1 MNEMSELDEYDLP
14 QDRPEGELE
23 PEDQPDEAP
32 LFGAEDDG
40 RRKRRG
46 CALPGC
52 LAVLVALTVIVGGGY
67 FALSKGLDSLMDRF
81 SSPEDY
87 PGPGT
92 GQVLVE
98 VHEGDLGSD
107 IGGILKS
114 KGVVKSVEAFTDA
127 LKAHPDESIQV
138 GFYQMQKQMKAV
150 DAAEFMLDPKNQIKD
165 SVTVP
170 EGLRVADVVD
180 ILVKKTKF
188 TKRAFEKVLA
198 HPGPL
203 DLPSYANGN
212 PEGYLFPA
220 TYAFPPNSTPTSM
233 LKDMVDRWKQAA
245 EEADLKNAAAALG
258 YTPTQVMI
266 IASLVQAEGRG
277 SDMNKVARVIYNRLE
292 GPGDQQGTNGRLQI
306 DATVNYALDRT
317 GVVAVSTDETQN
329 TDSPYNTYLYA
340 GLPPTPIEA
349 PGQDAIEAALHPA
362 EGDWYYYVTV
372 NLATGETKFANTYD
386 EFLGYKNE
394 YIEYCQT
401 SDAC

>member
-1 MNEMSELDEYDLP
+1 MDEYDA
-14 QDRPEGELE
+14 PEE
-23 PEDQPDEAP
+23 P
-32 LFGAEDDG
+32 LFGAEDHG

-52 LAVLVALTVIVGGGY
+52 LAVLVALALIVGAGY
-67 FALSKGLDSLMDRF
+67 FALSQGLDSLMNRF
-81 SSPEDY
+81 GSPEDY
-87 PGPGT
+87 PGPGS

-107 IGGILKS
+107 IGSTLKS
-114 KGVVKSVEAFTDA
+114 KGVVKSVQAFTDA

-138 GFYQMQKQMKAV
+138 GFYEMVKQMKAA
-150 DAAEFMLDPKNQIKD
+150 DAAELMLDPANQIKD
-165 SVTVP
+165 TVTVP
-170 EGLRVADVVD
+170 EGLRVADIVD
-180 ILVKKTKF
+180 ILAKKTKF
-188 TKRAFEKVLA
+188 KARDFEKVLD

-203 DLPSYANGN
+203 GLPAQAQGN

-220 TYAFPPNSTPTSM
+220 TYAFPPDSTPTSM

-245 EEADLKNAAAALG
+245 SDTDLKNASAALG
-258 YTPTQVMI
+258 YTPTQIMI

-277 SDMNKVARVIYNRLE
+277 EDMNKVARVIYNRLE

-362 EGDWYYYVTV
+362 DGDWYYYVTV
-372 NLATGETKFANTYD
+372 NLATGETKFAHTYD

-394 YIEYCQT
+394 YLDYCQT